1 MDFNIQLYV
10 NGEKNSIRLKDAP
23 EDVAAETI
31 HKFFSVIQPFVAV
44 ETIAE
49 PVKQLY
55 DPKQAAADVK
65 AEIDRMIEADKK
77 QESKTLKKKLPIV
90 GQENRSSFSMEDL
103 LSEEE
108 PSYFKT
114 GIKEDESGRKRYK
127 VRYEC
132 EECGHRAN
140 HYIPSD
146 VDTVK
151 CHECDEVM
159 FVEKAIKELKD
170 GEPQPNDFGNFYV
183 AGELIKKIS

>member
-77 QESKTLKKKLPIV
+77 QESKTPKKKLPIA
-90 GQENRSSFSMEDL
+90 GQENRSNF
-103 LSEEE
+103 
-108 PSYFKT
+108 
-114 GIKEDESGRKRYK
+114 
-127 VRYEC
+127 
-132 EECGHRAN
+132 A
-140 HYIPSD
+140 
-146 VDTVK
+146 
-151 CHECDEVM
+151 
-159 FVEKAIKELKD
+159 LKD
-170 GEPQPNDFGNFYV
+170 
-183 AGELIKKIS
+183 LILEGD